1 MAIFFFNFIKI
12 LSYYNNTMVEN
23 IIKKVLEIG
32 VSVILFIKISVI
44 PFLRKYVEKRRKRKI
59 LTYVLDDKGIR
70 IIRKR

>member
-1 MAIFFFNFIKI
+1 
-12 LSYYNNTMVEN
+12 MVEN